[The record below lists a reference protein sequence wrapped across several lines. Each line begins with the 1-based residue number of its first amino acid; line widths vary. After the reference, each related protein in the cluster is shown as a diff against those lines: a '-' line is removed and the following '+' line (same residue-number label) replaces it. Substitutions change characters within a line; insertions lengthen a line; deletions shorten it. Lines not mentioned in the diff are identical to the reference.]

1 MTIPPAL
8 RKSLL
13 DDDVADIEEALS
25 RHYAAYP
32 VAPVNLTPSP
42 SYPVEIGRPTYP
54 DPPLTTSTKAAPIR
68 LG

>member
-1 MTIPPAL
+1 MTIPPGL

-25 RHYAAYP
+25 KHFAAYP
-32 VAPVNLTPSP
+32 IGPVNLTPSP
-42 SYPVEIGRPTYP
+42 SYPVETARSTYP
-54 DPPLTTSTKAAPIR
+54 EPPLPTSIKAVPFR